1 MSRRKKTNGEQL
13 PKNGSSGKRTPDPA
27 WRHMTPDFF
36 HRFLDDIEKE
46 VHNARDEIMMGSMRN
61 ADQNEHLMWSL
72 GHLQAAISEL
82 EDFRGRVDRPAEE
95 AEGSVPS

>member
-1 MSRRKKTNGEQL
+1 VKRAKKTKGAAAA
-13 PKNGSSGKRTPDPA
+13 TPDPA

-36 HRFLDDIEKE
+36 HRFLDDIVKE
-46 VHNARDEIMMGSMRN
+46 VHGARDEIMMGSMRN

-82 EDFRGRVDRPAEE
+82 EDFRGRVDRPSGKAESE
-95 AEGSVPS
+95 AAE